1 VKDSKSLKNHQ
12 DKLEK
17 ESSNCDFCYS
27 HVETSGLQMHCIH
40 LVTFSVVSA
49 KLEIY
54 MFIILFKERM
64 ATS

>member
-1 VKDSKSLKNHQ
+1 MKDSKSLKN
-12 DKLEK
+12 DLVNLEK

-49 KLEIY
+49 NLEIY
-54 MFIILFKERM
+54 MLIMFF
-64 ATS
+64 